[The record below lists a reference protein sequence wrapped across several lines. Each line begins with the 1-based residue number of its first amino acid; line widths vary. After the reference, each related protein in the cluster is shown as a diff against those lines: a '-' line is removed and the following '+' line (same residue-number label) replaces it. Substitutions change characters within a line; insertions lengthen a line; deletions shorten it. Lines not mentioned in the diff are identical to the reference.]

1 MQIAEFFV
9 AGINYKKT
17 DIITRGQFAI
27 LPEKIP
33 GIYKDAKNAG
43 LDELFILSTCNR
55 TEIYGFSPNAEKLIE
70 LLCSNSSGD
79 METFEKVGYVFQG
92 IDAIKHL
99 FKVGAGL
106 DSQILGDYEIV
117 GQIKQA
123 LKCSKENACTH
134 AFLDRLGNY
143 VLQSSKAVKNKT
155 ALSEGTVS
163 VSFSTIKYLQ
173 KNISAISEKNILL
186 IGTGKLGECTSKNLV
201 DYLHTQKITLI
212 NRTEKKAGAL
222 AQSLGVQF
230 STMEKLDEE
239 IVDADIIIVATA
251 SEKPVI
257 TAAQISDDKKRIFID
272 LSIPNNIDPSIKN
285 FANVS
290 LINVDELS
298 AIKDETL
305 QNRISEVPKAL
316 EILQTHF
323 NDFMEWFSMR
333 QNVPVLKAAK
343 ETLINMDE
351 KYFVQNISSSKTT
364 QDVCVQKIIN
374 AMAKRIKTHAT
385 PGCDYINAI
394 HDFVAIRAN

>member
-17 DIITRGQFAI
+17 DIITRGQFA
-27 LPEKIP
+27 LMPERIP
-33 GIYKDAKNAG
+33 GIYKDAKQAG
-43 LDELFILSTCNR
+43 LNELFILSTCNR

-79 METFEKVGYVFQG
+79 LQTFEKVGYVYQG
-92 IDAIKHL
+92 IEAIQHL

-123 LKCSKENACTH
+123 LKSSKENACTH

-143 VLQSSKAVKNKT
+143 VLQSSKAVKNNT

-173 KNISAISEKNILL
+173 KNISSISEKNILL
-186 IGTGKLGECTSKNLV
+186 IGTGKLGACTSKNLV

-222 AQSLGVQF
+222 AQSLGVKF
-230 STMEKLDEE
+230 STMEKLQEE
-239 IVDADIIIVATA
+239 INVADIIIVATA
-251 SEKPVI
+251 SEKHVI
-257 TAAQISDDKKRIFID
+257 TAAQINDDKKRIFID
-272 LSIPNNIDPSIKN
+272 LSIPNNIDPEIKN
-285 FANVS
+285 LANIS

-298 AIKDETL
+298 ALKDETL

-316 EILQTHF
+316 EILDAHF
-323 NDFMEWFSMR
+323 TDFMDWFSMR

-343 ETLINMDE
+343 ETLINIDE
-351 KYFVQNISSSKTT
+351 KYFVQNISSSKST

-385 PGCDYINAI
+385 PGCDYINAM